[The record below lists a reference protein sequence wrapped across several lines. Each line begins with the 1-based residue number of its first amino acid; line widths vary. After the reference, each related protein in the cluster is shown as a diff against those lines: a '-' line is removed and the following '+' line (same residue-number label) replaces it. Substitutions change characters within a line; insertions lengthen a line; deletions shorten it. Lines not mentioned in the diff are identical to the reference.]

1 MKCILTVA
9 GLGTRLLPLTKE
21 LPKEMLPIYS
31 KTSKGD
37 ITLKPILQ
45 VIFESLYQYKIREYC
60 FIVGRTKRSVEDHF
74 TPDNDLIKHLQKEK
88 KKELA
93 LDLKNYFSKLEKSH
107 IVFTY
112 QPKPI
117 GFGDAIQ
124 RGKKFVNN
132 EYFLLHAGDDI
143 VISKNNNHLQRLE
156 SNFKKYDAVFD
167 ESAKYALKIKNT
179 IKEIG
184 IDGNTI
190 LIFFSDHGTGIGE
203 RFGERNYGS
212 FTYEETIRTFFL
224 FSGKNVIPDRCS
236 DCLRETIDIFPTI
249 LDLADINAQLERPGV
264 SFSDYLV
271 DGNTELKEKQ
281 FTFSETGALHGPYPS
296 PKEPNVFCI
305 KNSKEKL
312 IYYQTPQ
319 KWEYF
324 DLDKDP
330 KELENKFDEND
341 TKIIELKE
349 RLTNWM
355 NRN

>member
-156 SNFKKYDAVFD
+156 SNFKKYDADFAFLLEEV
-167 ESAKYALKIKNT
+167 ENPSKYGVVNGPVLEKGIIE
-179 IKEIG
+179 IKEMQEKPKKPKSKLAIIAIYIFKPMIFKYLEKAKKSSDPEKQLADAFNLAIKDKKKIIG
-184 IDGNTI
+184 VI
-190 LIFFSDHGTGIGE
+190 LNKKE
-203 RFGERNYGS
+203 RR
-212 FTYEETIRTFFL
+212 
-224 FSGKNVIPDRCS
+224 
-236 DCLRETIDIFPTI
+236 IDIGTPDSYAKV
-249 LDLADINAQLERPGV
+249 LV
-264 SFSDYLV
+264 SL
-271 DGNTELKEKQ
+271 
-281 FTFSETGALHGPYPS
+281 
-296 PKEPNVFCI
+296 
-305 KNSKEKL
+305 
-312 IYYQTPQ
+312 
-319 KWEYF
+319 
-324 DLDKDP
+324 
-330 KELENKFDEND
+330 
-341 TKIIELKE
+341 
-349 RLTNWM
+349 R
-355 NRN
+355 

>member
-74 TPDNDLIKHLQKEK
+74 TPDNDLIKYLQKEK

-156 SNFKKYDAVFD
+156 SNFKKYDADFAFLLEEV
-167 ESAKYALKIKNT
+167 ENPSKYGVVNGPVLEKGIIE
-179 IKEIG
+179 IKEMQEKPKKPKSKLAIIAIYIFKPMIFKYLEKAKKSSDPEKQLADAFNLAIKDKKKIIG
-184 IDGNTI
+184 VI
-190 LIFFSDHGTGIGE
+190 LNKKE
-203 RFGERNYGS
+203 RR
-212 FTYEETIRTFFL
+212 
-224 FSGKNVIPDRCS
+224 
-236 DCLRETIDIFPTI
+236 IDIGTPDSYAKV
-249 LDLADINAQLERPGV
+249 LV
-264 SFSDYLV
+264 SL
-271 DGNTELKEKQ
+271 
-281 FTFSETGALHGPYPS
+281 
-296 PKEPNVFCI
+296 
-305 KNSKEKL
+305 
-312 IYYQTPQ
+312 
-319 KWEYF
+319 
-324 DLDKDP
+324 
-330 KELENKFDEND
+330 
-341 TKIIELKE
+341 
-349 RLTNWM
+349 R
-355 NRN
+355 